1 MKETSDSKVAAAKRA
16 VINPA
21 ENSSKIK
28 PKISSP
34 SAKKASDIHPDML
47 AMLKMIKS
55 SLHLIEKEHIDL
67 KKLKDEHK
75 ILNDEHKITKRSLKE
90 SVSTLKK
97 DLKKNISSNT
107 SSSKSLEKSARKT
120 DAKLKKVET
129 ALQGGLSQIK
139 DQMKGI
145 IPIIA
150 KYDRKSE
157 QYLVQQFKRF
167 EVYSKDIEG
176 TIDSKFEENSLILN
190 NALDTIN
197 RFVKEQE
204 DLRGL
209 EIRENLK
216 DHRQIKA
223 DINVMKEEFSTIISE
238 YGKIEKDIDDIKKS
252 ELKKEEK
259 HIIGLVTELRK
270 DIKDVDKA
278 IDSEKMNIKK
288 IVSDVINIEK
298 KRMDNSLENSKKYV
312 DDNVKLLC
320 GQVATLTARNEQLVK
335 LLENKEKEYDT
346 NRSDMIDTQ
355 SKKIEDLLRLLN
367 ESQRANNEKSDIA
380 IKEIRAE
387 NESRYDN
394 KLNELV
400 ALLDK
405 FRERDREREK
415 RLPDLMVRLE
425 DTISILSSKAKD
437 PEVLEKNVKDELDR
451 MMAELRQM
459 RDESAV

>member
-1 MKETSDSKVAAAKRA
+1 MEELSGSKPAAKKIA

-21 ENSSKIK
+21 ESSSKEK
-28 PKISSP
+28 PKILPP
-34 SAKKASDIHPDML
+34 SAKKTSDINPDQL
-47 AMLKMIKS
+47 PILRMIKT
-55 SLHLIEKEHIDL
+55 SLNLIEKEQANL

-75 ILNDEHKITKRSLKE
+75 ILKDEHNMAKRSLKE

-97 DLKKNISSNT
+97 DLKKDISLN
-107 SSSKSLEKSARKT
+107 SSSVKMLEKSVKKT
-120 DAKLKKVET
+120 DAKLKKIE
-129 ALQGGLSQIK
+129 ASLQGGLSQIK
-139 DQMKGI
+139 EQMKGI
-145 IPIIA
+145 MPIIA
-150 KYDRKSE
+150 KYDKKSE
-157 QYLVQQFKRF
+157 QYLIQQFKRF

-223 DINVMKEEFSTIISE
+223 DINVIKEEFSTIINE
-238 YGKIEKDIDDIKKS
+238 YGKIEKDIESIKRS

-259 HIIGLVTELRK
+259 HIVGLVTELRK
-270 DIKDVDKA
+270 DIKDIDKA
-278 IDSEKMNIKK
+278 IDAEKMNIKK
-288 IVSDVINIEK
+288 IVTDVINIEK
-298 KRMDNSLENSKKYV
+298 NRIDKGLESSRKYV

-320 GQVATLTARNEQLVK
+320 GQVATLTAKNAQLIK
-335 LLENKEKEYDT
+335 LLESKEKEYDT

-355 SKKIEDLLRLLN
+355 SKKIEGLLKLLD
-367 ESQRANNEKSDIA
+367 ESQRANNEKSDNA
-380 IKEIRAE
+380 IKEIGTE
-387 NESRYDN
+387 NESRYDS

-400 ALLDK
+400 TLLDK

-425 DTISILSSKAKD
+425 DTISILSAKANN
-437 PEVLEKNVKDELDR
+437 PEILEKNVKDELDR
-451 MMAELRQM
+451 MMAELKQM
-459 RDESAV
+459 RNESTV

>member
-1 MKETSDSKVAAAKRA
+1 MEELSGSKPATKKIA

-21 ENSSKIK
+21 ESSSKEK
-28 PKISSP
+28 PKILPP
-34 SAKKASDIHPDML
+34 SAKKTSDINPNL
-47 AMLKMIKS
+47 LPILRMIKT
-55 SLHLIEKEHIDL
+55 SLGLIEKEQKNL
-67 KKLKDEHK
+67 KKLKDEH
-75 ILNDEHKITKRSLKE
+75 NMAKRLLKD

-97 DLKKNISSNT
+97 DLKKDISLN
-107 SSSKSLEKSARKT
+107 SSSAKMLEKSVKKT
-120 DAKLKKVET
+120 DAKLKIVE
-129 ALQGGLSQIK
+129 ASLQGGLSQIK

-145 IPIIA
+145 MPILA
-150 KYDRKSE
+150 KYDKKSE
-157 QYLVQQFKRF
+157 QYLIQQFKRF

-223 DINVMKEEFSTIISE
+223 DINVIKEEFSTIISE

-259 HIIGLVTELRK
+259 HIVGLVTELRK
-270 DIKDVDKA
+270 DIKDIDKA

-288 IVSDVINIEK
+288 IVTDVINIEK
-298 KRMDNSLENSKKYV
+298 NKIDRGLESSRKYV

-320 GQVATLTARNEQLVK
+320 GQVATLTARNAQLVK
-335 LLENKEKEYDT
+335 LLEKKEKEYDT
-346 NRSDMIDTQ
+346 NRSDMIYTQ
-355 SKKIEDLLRLLN
+355 SKKIEDLLKLLD
-367 ESQRANNEKSDIA
+367 ESQRANNEMSNDA
-380 IKEIRAE
+380 IKGIKTE
-387 NESRYDN
+387 NEARYDN
-394 KLNELV
+394 KLNKLV
-400 ALLDK
+400 TLLDK

-415 RLPDLMVRLE
+415 RLPDLMIRLE
-425 DTISILSSKAKD
+425 DTISILSAKAKD

>member
-1 MKETSDSKVAAAKRA
+1 
-16 VINPA
+16 
-21 ENSSKIK
+21 NSS
-28 PKISSP
+28 
-34 SAKKASDIHPDML
+34 SAKM
-47 AMLKMIKS
+47 
-55 SLHLIEKEHIDL
+55 
-67 KKLKDEHK
+67 
-75 ILNDEHKITKRSLKE
+75 
-90 SVSTLKK
+90 
-97 DLKKNISSNT
+97 
-107 SSSKSLEKSARKT
+107 LEKSVKKT
-120 DAKLKKVET
+120 DAKLKIVE
-129 ALQGGLSQIK
+129 ASLQGGLSQIK

-145 IPIIA
+145 MPILA
-150 KYDRKSE
+150 KYDKKSE
-157 QYLVQQFKRF
+157 QYLIQQFKRF

-223 DINVMKEEFSTIISE
+223 DINVIKEEFSTIISE

-259 HIIGLVTELRK
+259 HIVGLVTELRK
-270 DIKDVDKA
+270 DIKDIDKA

-288 IVSDVINIEK
+288 IVTDVINIEK
-298 KRMDNSLENSKKYV
+298 NKIDRGLESSRKYV

-320 GQVATLTARNEQLVK
+320 GQVATLTARNAQLVK
-335 LLENKEKEYDT
+335 LLEKKEKEYDT
-346 NRSDMIDTQ
+346 NRSDMIYTQ
-355 SKKIEDLLRLLN
+355 SKKIEDLLKLLD
-367 ESQRANNEKSDIA
+367 ESQRANNEMSNDA
-380 IKEIRAE
+380 IKGIKTE
-387 NESRYDN
+387 NEARYDN
-394 KLNELV
+394 KLNKLV
-400 ALLDK
+400 TLLDK

-415 RLPDLMVRLE
+415 RLPDLMIRLE
-425 DTISILSSKAKD
+425 DTISILSAKAKD

-459 RDESAV
+459 RD

>member
-1 MKETSDSKVAAAKRA
+1 MEETSDSKVAATKKA

-21 ENSSKIK
+21 ESSSKEK
-28 PKISSP
+28 PKISPP
-34 SAKKASDIHPDML
+34 SAKKASDIHPDQL
-47 AMLKMIKS
+47 PILRMIKM
-55 SLHLIEKEHIDL
+55 SLSLIEKEQTNL
-67 KKLKDEHK
+67 KKLKDEHN
-75 ILNDEHKITKRSLKE
+75 IAKRSLKE
-90 SVSTLKK
+90 SVSALKK
-97 DLKKNISSNT
+97 DLKKDISLN
-107 SSSKSLEKSARKT
+107 SSSEKMLEKSIKKT
-120 DAKLKKVET
+120 EAKLKKVE
-129 ALQGGLSQIK
+129 ASLQGGLSQIRE
-139 DQMKGI
+139 QMKGI
-145 IPIIA
+145 MPIIA

-157 QYLVQQFKRF
+157 QYIIQQFKRF

-223 DINVMKEEFSTIISE
+223 DINIMKEEFSTIINE
-238 YGKIEKDIDDIKKS
+238 YGKIEKDIEGIKKS
-252 ELKKEEK
+252 ELRKEEN
-259 HIIGLVTELRK
+259 HILGLVTELRK
-270 DIKDVDKA
+270 DIKDIDKA
-278 IDSEKMNIKK
+278 IDAEKMNIKK
-288 IVSDVINIEK
+288 IVSDIINIEK
-298 KRMDNSLENSKKYV
+298 KRMDNSLEGSKKYV

-320 GQVATLTARNEQLVK
+320 GQVATLTARNAQLVK

-355 SKKIEDLLRLLN
+355 SKKIEDLLRLLD
-367 ESQRANNEKSDIA
+367 ESQRASNEMSDNA
-380 IKEIRAE
+380 IKEIRTE

-400 ALLDK
+400 TLLDK
-405 FRERDREREK
+405 FRERDKEREK

-425 DTISILSSKAKD
+425 DTISILSAKAND
-437 PEVLEKNVKDELDR
+437 PDVLEKNVKDELDR
-451 MMAELRQM
+451 MMAELKQM
-459 RDESAV
+459 REESTV

>member
-1 MKETSDSKVAAAKRA
+1 
-16 VINPA
+16 
-21 ENSSKIK
+21 
-28 PKISSP
+28 
-34 SAKKASDIHPDML
+34 
-47 AMLKMIKS
+47 